1 MAFSSKPLPADVI
14 DALQRGN
21 TIGAIKLLRASTGLG
36 LKEAKE
42 VIDGY
47 LQSNSRMLPS
57 QAPAGPLPAAVAS
70 ALQQG
75 NKIEA
80 IRLLREQTGLGLK
93 EAKDAIDAS
102 MGGGQPADNGPS
114 PGEVTRTGGFSWWLA
129 AAGIVAVAAY
139 YLLRSPG

>member
-1 MAFSSKPLPADVI
+1 MAFSSKPLPADVV

-36 LKEAKE
+36 LKEAKD

-47 LQSNSRMLPS
+47 LQGSSRLLPS
-57 QAPAGPLPAAVAS
+57 QAPAASLPAAAAS

-93 EAKDAIDAS
+93 EAKNAIDAS
-102 MGGGQPADNGPS
+102 MEGGQPADSGPS
-114 PGEVTRTGGFSWWLA
+114 PGEVPRTGGFYWWLV
-129 AAGIVAVAAY
+129 AAGLAAVGAY
-139 YLLRSPG
+139 YLLRGPG